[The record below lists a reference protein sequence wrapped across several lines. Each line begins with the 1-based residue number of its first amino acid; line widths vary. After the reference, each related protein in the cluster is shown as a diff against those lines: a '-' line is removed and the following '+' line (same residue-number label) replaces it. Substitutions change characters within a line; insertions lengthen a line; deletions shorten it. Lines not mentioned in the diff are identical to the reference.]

1 MFSRPLFLVVASHLT
16 SQLKHE
22 GSAIVPALKTTRKL
36 FSSNSDAEYH
46 STSPDI
52 PADRVACQPS
62 PQRSNMKNDNSLS
75 LNQGQEE
82 ATNAVFQ
89 FLFSADKEFSV
100 SGPAGTGKTTL
111 MKHIFDHTL

>member
-1 MFSRPLFLVVASHLT
+1 
-16 SQLKHE
+16 
-22 GSAIVPALKTTRKL
+22 
-36 FSSNSDAEYH
+36 
-46 STSPDI
+46 
-52 PADRVACQPS
+52 
-62 PQRSNMKNDNSLS
+62 MKNDNSLS

-89 FLFSADKEFSV
+89 FLFSADNEFSV